1 MTTSTRLQQ
10 YLLRR
15 YPSTSEHRDSIRE
28 SVTST
33 CDRFVA
39 LGLADPDFATELS
52 SGSEARF
59 WQRYTEAALA
69 TQAVDA
75 GLNVQSARE
84 GPDLCIQTEH
94 QRVWVEFI
102 CPEPNGIPLDWLG
115 HGTSGGVVGFPYTE
129 ILLRWTAA
137 IKEKAEKLLG
147 NARRPGYLAKGV
159 VAPSDAYVIA
169 VNGRQLRGAFATL
182 HGISQFPF
190 AVEAVFGVGPYQLH
204 IDRKTLD
211 VVDRDYQRRLSVP
224 KPSGAEV
231 PAHTFLDERFDHVS
245 AIWAT
250 DFDEC
255 AVVGNAKQ
263 LAVVHNPRA
272 VNPLPLGLLPAQHEY
287 VAKLVSQDEH
297 LLERLPGSLT

>member
-1 MTTSTRLQQ
+1 MTTSARLHQ
-10 YLLRR
+10 YLLKR
-15 YPSTSEHRDSIRE
+15 YPNTSEYRDRVRE
-28 SVTST
+28 AVEDT
-33 CDRFVA
+33 CGRFIA
-39 LGLADPDFATELS
+39 LGLADPDFETELC

-69 TQAVDA
+69 THAVDA
-75 GLNVQSARE
+75 GLKVQSARE
-84 GPDLCIQTEH
+84 GPDLCIQTEQ

-102 CPEPNGIPLDWLG
+102 CPEPNGIPADWLG
-115 HGTSGGVVGFPYTE
+115 HGTSSGVVGFPYTE

-147 NARRPGYLAKGV
+147 SDRKPGYLAKGV
-159 VAPSDAYVIA
+159 VGASDAYVIA
-169 VNGRQLRGAFATL
+169 VNGRQLRYTFATL

-190 AVEAVFGVGPYQLH
+190 AVEAVFGVGPYQFH

-211 VVDRDYQRRLSVP
+211 VVDRDYQRRLTVP

-231 PAHTFLDERFDHVS
+231 PAYTFLDERFDHVS

-250 DFDEC
+250 DFDDC

-272 VNPLPLGLLPAQHEY
+272 INPLPLALLPAQHEY
-287 VAKLVSQDEH
+287 VAKLVSQDKY
-297 LLERLPGSLT
+297 LLERLPGRLT